1 MSTGMP
7 LSTAVPD
14 SGSSWPPSL
23 SWLTLTPG
31 WSAATPWPG
40 AAAVVTPAVRQ
51 RHHAAP
57 HALGVSSTGA
67 SSSPPGPLID
77 GGVGRARVRRRRRD
91 GSAAC
96 SGSCRPPARARC
108 ASSCCWSADA
118 GGRSARSRRRRRP
131 SESRSLRGVGDQRL
145 RARVRFGPLGVRS
158 TSGSRGCSGPRS
170 MPCGAA
176 LSRSQGQAVGIGAE
190 RVAVRARAEAS
201 CRGGVRIP
209 GPPMSIAVSSSTG
222 RPATGEFGSAVSL
235 ASVVAMTCSSTS
247 AGSAS

>member
-1 MSTGMP
+1 MP

-14 SGSSWPPSL
+14 SGSSWSPSL

-31 WSAATPWPG
+31 WLGRDALPG

-51 RHHAAP
+51 RHDAAP
-57 HALGVSSTGA
+57 HARRQLDRRQQLAAGT
-67 SSSPPGPLID
+67 LD
-77 GGVGRARVRRRRRD
+77 RGGVGRARVRRRRRD

-96 SGSCRPPARARC
+96 SGSCRPRARARC

-118 GGRSARSRRRRRP
+118 VRPISTKPSAPRP
-131 SESRSLRGVGDQRL
+131 SESRSL
-145 RARVRFGPLGVRS
+145 AAS
-158 TSGSRGCSGPRS
+158 AISGSGASSIRPDWVFGAPRAAAGCSGPRS

-176 LSRSQGQAVGIGAE
+176 LSRSQGQAVGLGAE

-201 CRGGVRIP
+201 CRGGVRSP
-209 GPPMSIAVSSSTG
+209 GPSMSIAVSSSTG